1 MQIDAIRCLN
11 CGTIL
16 FSRTRHDFRSCG
28 CSAGTFIDG
37 GQDYCRVGGDFSK
50 IRGLTLEVEVTQ
62 EELYRDWNTNTD
74 KFGKY
79 ELPPKIL
86 SIKEKECK

>member
-1 MQIDAIRCLN
+1 
-11 CGTIL
+11 
-16 FSRTRHDFRSCG
+16 
-28 CSAGTFIDG
+28 
-37 GQDYCRVGGDFSK
+37 VGGDFSK